1 MKQQDDIKLTIS
13 AVGKAIL
20 ITAVMFLFF
29 WSFMLQR
36 QFNQL
41 EASME
46 DWSQHIAEQVNTQR
60 KVDLQSLENILGII
74 DKLNKLEEQ
83 NAR

>member
-20 ITAVMFLFF
+20 IVAVMYLFF

-46 DWSQHIAEQVNTQR
+46 DWSQHIADQVNSQW
-60 KVDLQSLENILGII
+60 KVDMKNLENILNII
-74 DKLNKLEEQ
+74 DTLKKLEEQ
-83 NAR
+83 NAK